1 MREELGSLIGVG
13 GRPAFFWHEEPA
25 ELGEF
30 IPLSAALDFVVAHD
44 AYPFAGW
51 GESDGIA
58 RFQANHAEA
67 EAASLVMR
75 VVGVGVM
82 VLCGVSVNVGR
93 RGAWWVVGKRD
104 GLVVLVECN
113 DAVFKK
119 VGYIFE
125 LLQRRFG
132 WYIEEFPV
140 LTDAEL
146 GKAVD
151 EFVELLLCNF
161 VLHCA
166 QGGVDLEWKRD
177 GGVVEFLGAYV
188 DGAGAFPDLDPILT
202 ETGVCQDIDVS
213 GFFVW
218 LFLFSGH
225 MFFRNW
231 AVAGM
236 RNRYARMFI
245 SANIRLFT
253 DSLRNRWSNIGT
265 CEDVIHAGPAP

>member
-1 MREELGSLIGVG
+1 MCEETGSLIGVS

-30 IPLSAALDFVVAHD
+30 VSLSAALDFVVAHD
-44 AYPFAGW
+44 AYLLAGRS
-51 GESDGIA
+51 ERDGVT

-67 EAASLVMR
+67 EAATMDGPGWCTVGQCDGF
-75 VVGVGVM
+75 VVFVESDDGVVDHSGQ
-82 VLCGVSVNVGR
+82 SP
-93 RGAWWVVGKRD
+93 
-104 GLVVLVECN
+104 
-113 DAVFKK
+113 
-119 VGYIFE
+119 E
-125 LLQRRFG
+125 LFQGHVRLD
-132 WYIEEFPV
+132 IEEFPGAPDTKV
-140 LTDAEL
+140 GEVVNHSVYHAFRL
-146 GKAVD
+146 VI
-151 EFVELLLCNF
+151 
-161 VLHCA
+161 LHCA

-202 ETGVCQDIDVS
+202 ETGVCQDIDVY

-245 SANIRLFT
+245 SANIRLFA
-253 DSLRNRWSNIGT
+253 DSLRNKWPNLGT